1 MLWRVIEIRVISCG
15 HLFKLS
21 ICPVPSKF
29 RHRMAS
35 RHIMS
40 QRVGVAG
47 GDMGD
52 IRAENIWTFYSL
64 RRFIASDMDT
74 VTIWTPN
81 LECGPEE

>member
-1 MLWRVIEIRVISCG
+1 
-15 HLFKLS
+15 
-21 ICPVPSKF
+21 
-29 RHRMAS
+29 MAS

-47 GDMGD
+47 GDNLD
-52 IRAENIWTFYSL
+52 IKGENIWTFYSL
-64 RRFIASDMDT
+64 RSFIASDMDT